1 MHILV
6 VFANVKTDPDNMRAA
21 YMEIDYVFVKSK
33 QQNFFLFTAANIT
46 GCIHIRFKIYFYC
59 Q

>member
-33 QQNFFLFTAANIT
+33 QQNFFS
-46 GCIHIRFKIYFYC
+46 FYC
-59 Q
+59 SKYHGLHSYSI